1 MSHWLIIYDICDDKR
16 LHHVAKIME
25 SYAIRVQKSVFEMEG
40 AKPVIEEIRRKVNKI
55 IDGDDFVVYF
65 EVCERDWQKRL
76 KYGVGK
82 KLGPEDKDLYIY

>member
-16 LHHVAKIME
+16 LHNVAKIME
-25 SYAIRVQKSVFEMEG
+25 SYAVRVQKSVFEMEG
-40 AKPVIEEIRRKVNKI
+40 PKSIVEEIRKKVNEVIKN
-55 IDGDDFVVYF
+55 DDFVVYF

-82 KLGPEDKDLYIY
+82 KVGPQDSDLYIY